1 MKFDIPISSV
11 EARTTKD
18 TLIIKSEAPLKILSS
33 AILNGGF
40 IEVKAIINHHIPKN
54 YDHRD
59 PEVLLSKVAEELG
72 LPVPT
77 VGFMTAASMQNVA
90 LAVEEYKDLTVC
102 ALITAGLSNAATA
115 GDTVDFLPDDV
126 GTINIILLIDGNL
139 TDGCMVETV
148 KIVTEAKSVAV
159 REFNVKSRFSGE
171 LASGTTTDTVVVAC
185 TGRGKPIQYAGTGT
199 KLGEMIGK
207 TVRRAT
213 KEAVQKQD
221 GIKPSVP

>member
-1 MKFDIPISSV
+1 LKFDIPISSV